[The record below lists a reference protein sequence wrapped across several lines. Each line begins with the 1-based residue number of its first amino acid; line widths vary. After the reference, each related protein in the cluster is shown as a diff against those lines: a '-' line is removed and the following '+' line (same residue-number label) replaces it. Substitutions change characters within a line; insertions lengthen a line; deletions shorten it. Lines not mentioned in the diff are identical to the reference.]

1 MMRVF
6 GVGRAKEYDRVENWH
21 WLALL
26 EEVLGGF
33 MALFPEPEAR

>member
-1 MMRVF
+1 MRVF